1 MKIYTVVVNDRRTDT
16 QIYPFSDQEKAISEA
31 RKIAKE
37 YCRHEQFY
45 EEFSKGS
52 WMLKSDYG
60 NWIFCVHYS
69 TEDDQVFV
77 VESTLD
83 DEIEI

>member
-1 MKIYTVVVNDRRTDT
+1 MKIYTVVVNDRHTDDD
-16 QIYPFSDQEKAISEA
+16 IYPFSDRDKAISEA

-37 YCRHEQFY
+37 YCHHEQYY

-52 WMLKSDYG
+52 WMLKED
-60 NWIFCVHYS
+60 WVFCVHYS

-83 DEIEI
+83 EEIEV